1 VSANRAYLDA
11 LRMLARRELSEAQI
25 RQRLARR
32 EHDPDLI
39 DEAAAR
45 LKEERALDDVRVAE
59 AIARTETSVRKRGRL
74 RVMRKIE
81 SAGISK
87 SIAKQAVDA
96 VYGALDADALLEAA
110 LAKRL
115 RGRGGISDHHE
126 FNRLYRYLI
135 GQGFEPARVL
145 ATLRRKQKNR

>member
-1 VSANRAYLDA
+1 
-11 LRMLARRELSEAQI
+11 
-25 RQRLARR
+25 
-32 EHDPDLI
+32 
-39 DEAAAR
+39 
-45 LKEERALDDVRVAE
+45 
-59 AIARTETSVRKRGRL
+59 
-74 RVMRKIE
+74 MRKIE